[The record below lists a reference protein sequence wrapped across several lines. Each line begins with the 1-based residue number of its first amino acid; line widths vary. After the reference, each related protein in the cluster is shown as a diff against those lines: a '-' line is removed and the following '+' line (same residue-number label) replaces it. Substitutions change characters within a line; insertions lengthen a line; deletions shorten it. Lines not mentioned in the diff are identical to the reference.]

1 MAIHYHCRHCKK
13 HVGSLNQQNLS
24 SEQLGFHEL
33 TAEERQ
39 TMIGYDEQ
47 GDLNVK
53 TICEDCHEALER
65 NPDYYALQSFI
76 Q

>member
-1 MAIHYHCRHCKK
+1 MAIHYHCRHCGK
-13 HVGSLNQQNLS
+13 HVGSLEHQNLT

-33 TAEERQ
+33 TSEERQ
-39 TMIGYDEQ
+39 AMLEYDKQ
-47 GDLNVK
+47 GHLQVK

-65 NPDYYALQSFI
+65 NPDYYALHSFI